1 MRPASA
7 GLALLALLTGCST
20 RLPESEGEQAAR
32 LRASYAVRLAGH
44 LASIAAEEQL
54 VAETLAWLNGTAVTA
69 PRTQAVREARHWM
82 DRWAKVYFVP
92 RYMHQQLRYDYYSSP
107 RIKAVQQQLLDHM
120 KQRYVELHDYQRY
133 AQRASESSMHNTQA
147 GRLPPQL
154 VEFRQR
160 LEVRARAADRIGPLL
175 ATLEERPAGGS

>member
-1 MRPASA
+1 MRPTAA
-7 GLALLALLTGCST
+7 GLALLALLAACST
-20 RLPESEGEQAAR
+20 RPPESEREQAAR
-32 LRASYAVRLAGH
+32 LRASYAIHLAGH

-54 VAETLAWLNGTAVTA
+54 AAETLTWLNGPAVTA

-92 RYMHQQLRYDYYSSP
+92 RYMHEQLRSHQYSAP
-107 RIKAVQQQLLDHM
+107 RVQAVQQQLLHHM

-133 AQRASESSMHNTQA
+133 AQRASESNMHDTQA

-160 LEVRARAADRIGPLL
+160 LEARAPAADRIQPLL
-175 ATLEERPAGGS
+175 ATLEEPPAGGS